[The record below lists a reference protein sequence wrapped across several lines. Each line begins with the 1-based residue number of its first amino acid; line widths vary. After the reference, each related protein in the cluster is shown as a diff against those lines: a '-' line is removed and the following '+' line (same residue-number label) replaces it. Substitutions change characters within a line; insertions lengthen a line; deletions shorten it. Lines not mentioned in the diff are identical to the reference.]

1 MQEERLTED
10 LVNRLLE
17 AATPET
23 FLAEDDAVIDRSLAS
38 GPCFDIRDGRTC
50 GAEGYEPR

>member
-17 AATPET
+17 AATPEA
-23 FLAEDDAVIDRSLAS
+23 FLAEDDVVIDRSLAF
-38 GPCFDIRDGRTC
+38 GLRCDVRDGRAC
-50 GAEGYEPR
+50 GGL

>member
-17 AATPET
+17 AATPEA
-23 FLAEDDAVIDRSLAS
+23 FLAEDNAVIDRSLAS